1 MDGMDDLPKF
11 IGWTRSSLPQGRVL
25 RHHLKPY
32 SNCITQFAGLGGYRD
47 KDTHMCNTTP
57 YILLEYE

>member
-11 IGWTRSSLPQGRVL
+11 IGWTRSSDPHGRVL
-25 RHHLKPY
+25 RHHLKSY

-47 KDTHMCNTTP
+47 KDTLMCNTTP